1 MNNINNIIGENIKK
15 YRLLNNMTQEE
26 LSKKLGIAPN
36 TLSNYENGNREPNSD
51 VISKLADIFDIS
63 LDELYGRKF
72 TKEEAIEI
80 AASTKNNLDLSDIS
94 NEDKEAIMRIIEI
107 AKNKNKKD

>member
-15 YRLLNNMTQEE
+15 YRLLNNMTQED

-51 VISKLADIFDIS
+51 IISKLADIFGIS

-72 TKEEAIEI
+72 TKEEPIEI

-94 NEDKEAIMRIIEI
+94 NEDKEAIMRFVEM
-107 AKNKNKKD
+107 AKNKGKK